1 MKKRLMALFICVCM
15 LLTAPVLTGAAVAE
29 EAPQPEQAETPAQ
42 APAAEPAE
50 AAAQSAAYEL
60 AEQTVTGT
68 ASDGAS
74 VSITGLLPVGAAAV
88 IEPVVLGHDEIVAYL
103 GEEQAAQMEQY
114 VAYNISVM
122 IGDAEYVL
130 DETVSVTVTQPALE
144 IAEDA
149 QVTVNH
155 VVEDAAAGT
164 VEVKQLSAQ
173 TDAGQ
178 VSFETD
184 GFSLYLFT
192 VDFHYDGLTYSI
204 DGGSSILLS
213 ELFTALNV
221 NRDAKTAQ
229 QVTFSDETLVSVARQ
244 EDGDWL
250 LTSLAPFQTGETL
263 TVKFSDTDVLTI
275 AVTDAA
281 GVQTTNDAVKIGSSG
296 LMTTYQMLGK
306 LYPDIYCE
314 YSRWGGGRSVTF
326 YVYDG
331 NTELGRGDTKRNT
344 EDGVNFL
351 FSSSKYWF
359 ELFESKN
366 VGNAISNGDS
376 ITILQFGAYGIGEKY
391 IKVKIHDRVT
401 YSNANYC
408 TVTQECALSNSMTN
422 KGGSSNV
429 SRKVFIYVD
438 GVQISSAS
446 YTFPGRT
453 DCDVGNI
460 DVSYDSNKYEM
471 TKSEANGS
479 GKTVSDGNNYRVD
492 LRSKYTVSYN
502 ANGGSGAPASQTKTN
517 GKTLTLSSTKPTRAN
532 YTFSGWATTKARADA
547 GTVDYVSG
555 ASYTANASVT
565 LYAAWTPNAYTAT
578 AAMGTGIS
586 ATTGT
591 GTYGY
596 NSSVTFTAAVQP
608 GYTFDGW
615 YNGSTK
621 VSGSTSYS
629 FNMPNSNVTY
639 TAKATA
645 NTYTLTTSA
654 EHATILDGFDYTYD
668 ASAKIDVTFS
678 PDANYR
684 ISAISVDGIALSGDA
699 LASAIAAG
707 KVQLDRTM
715 SHSVSVTAVPDTAS
729 YTVNYY
735 KADPA
740 GGDAISLGSTAQT
753 GVIGSTITVAA
764 GTGEGQLDW
773 HKPAAG
779 YKSGVLQ
786 DSSTTVAADGGSA
799 VSVLY
804 EIDPGQTKELS
815 YTVKYVVSGVEK
827 DPYSVTK
834 SVQLLQPDTLSV
846 ENIALKAYPG
856 FKYSDNSASLVQ
868 SGSSLTGAG
877 TIANGGVISVN
888 YAPTVSS
895 VTLTMHVLGQYA
907 DLTRDFTGSL
917 SVGSYVL
924 DGADSAAATPYSLR
938 HGATVTVS
946 DIRSAHTLSVTDLE
960 SASGYTL
967 TKVTYTLPG
976 GSATELT
983 VTGSA
988 TDAVEIPEGATN
1000 VDLYYERALVPDSGV
1015 VDGHLGAVYAL
1026 LGSAAVL
1033 CAAYVFLSGR
1043 RRREEG

>member
-144 IAEDA
+144 IAEDT

-192 VDFHYDGLTYSI
+192 VDFHYDSLTYSI

-281 GVQTTNDAVKIGSSG
+281 HDKANDAYQTKWESVISVQYKFFAALPGVD
-296 LMTTYQMLGK
+296 TTY
-306 LYPDIYCE
+306 
-314 YSRWGGGRSVTF
+314 SV
-326 YVYDG
+326 
-331 NTELGRGDTKRNT
+331 NA
-344 EDGVNFL
+344 
-351 FSSSKYWF
+351 YWYYKMRIN
-359 ELFESKN
+359 L
-366 VGNAISNGDS
+366 
-376 ITILQFGAYGIGEKY
+376 
-391 IKVKIHDRVT
+391 
-401 YSNANYC
+401 
-408 TVTQECALSNSMTN
+408 
-422 KGGSSNV
+422 
-429 SRKVFIYVD
+429 
-438 GVQISSAS
+438 
-446 YTFPGRT
+446 
-453 DCDVGNI
+453 
-460 DVSYDSNKYEM
+460 YDSDGSFIDYADLIDMPQLHGWIKLGGDYWYEY
-471 TKSEANGS
+471 TGKGNGI
-479 GKTVSDGNNYRVD
+479 GNNYNMVTSVQNYATFEHGSINASKPVENRNYNFKRYTRAIFDNQYAVVKQREAVTFKGSENRTVILYVD
-492 LRSKYTVSYN
+492 NAEVARTTVLFPKQYN
-502 ANGGSGAPASQTKTN
+502 ASTADLETPSVKEGYTYDTTTYSSSNKTYKVFLKTKT
-517 GKTLTLSSTKPTRAN
+517 
-532 YTFSGWATTKARADA
+532 
-547 GTVDYVSG
+547 
-555 ASYTANASVT
+555 YTA
-565 LYAAWTPNAYTAT
+565 AAVK
-578 AAMGTGIS
+578 GTGIS
-586 ATTGT
+586 ATTGS
-591 GTYGY
+591 GTYKY
-596 NSSVTFTAAVQP
+596 KASVTFTAAVQP

-654 EHATILDGFDYTYD
+654 EHATILGGYSYTYD

>member
-29 EAPQPEQAETPAQ
+29 EAPQPEQAETSAQ
-42 APAAEPAE
+42 APAAE
-50 AAAQSAAYEL
+50 AAAQSVAYEL

-144 IAEDA
+144 IAEDTELTVQHVHEDEQTA
-149 QVTVNH
+149 QLTVSQ
-155 VVEDAAAGT
+155 VDAQITEADEIT
-164 VEVKQLSAQ
+164 
-173 TDAGQ
+173 
-178 VSFETD
+178 FETD
-184 GFSLYLFT
+184 GFSLYIFVTGTSGGVNSYDMVSVGGTMTLDGRWNAYRDKYHSWKTSNASVVT
-192 VDFHYDGLTYSI
+192 VSGSGDDATITAVGEGTATITHKMDFGATHRSETWNITVLKDSNAGGSDIYGGDNQYEFGGFNDKQWVNVIASVNGKIVSGAVVTLQFNDNNTLDDDKELGCAITGSGTTTGSGSGSSGTGAWFRHIDLGGTVHVTVSYVDPVTGLKYSATANSSNTGVYCYRYNGRYTSGSI
-204 DGGSSILLS
+204 GSDGGSATSSYNGWNDDWYMTGPGSSTSPGSLGYVLP
-213 ELFTALNV
+213 A
-221 NRDAKTAQ
+221 
-229 QVTFSDETLVSVARQ
+229 
-244 EDGDWL
+244 DGDGYG
-250 LTSLAPFQTGETL
+250 AVNEL
-263 TVKFSDTDVLTI
+263 TVTLK
-275 AVTDAA
+275 
-281 GVQTTNDAVKIGSSG
+281 QESG
-296 LMTTYQMLGK
+296 YYL
-306 LYPDIYCE
+306 
-314 YSRWGGGRSVTF
+314 
-326 YVYDG
+326 
-331 NTELGRGDTKRNT
+331 
-344 EDGVNFL
+344 
-351 FSSSKYWF
+351 
-359 ELFESKN
+359 
-366 VGNAISNGDS
+366 
-376 ITILQFGAYGIGEKY
+376 
-391 IKVKIHDRVT
+391 
-401 YSNANYC
+401 
-408 TVTQECALSNSMTN
+408 
-422 KGGSSNV
+422 
-429 SRKVFIYVD
+429 
-438 GVQISSAS
+438 
-446 YTFPGRT
+446 
-453 DCDVGNI
+453 
-460 DVSYDSNKYEM
+460 
-471 TKSEANGS
+471 
-479 GKTVSDGNNYRVD
+479 
-492 LRSKYTVSYN
+492 SYN
-502 ANGGSGAPASQTKTN
+502 ANGGTISVGGITRTSYTVGPQSSKTFTVERDTDDSKFTATRSGYK
-517 GKTLTLSSTKPTRAN
+517 LL
-532 YTFSGWATTKARADA
+532 GWSLDA
-547 GTVDYVSG
+547 GSSSG
-555 ASYTANASVT
+555 EFTRDETFNLEGRKTAT
-565 LYAAWTPNAYTAT
+565 LYAIWGLDSVKLTFKTDGH
-578 AAMGTGIS
+578 GTLEDL
-586 ATTGT
+586 T
-591 GTYGY
+591 
-596 NSSVTFTAAVQP
+596 
-608 GYTFDGW
+608 
-615 YNGSTK
+615 
-621 VSGSTSYS
+621 STSGTITKNVPKGTDLATLYARGEYPATHPS
-629 FNMPNSNVTY
+629 TGYEFDHWDLTSGTVNSNQTI
-639 TAKATA
+639 TAVFKSKA
-645 NTYTLTTSA
+645 
-654 EHATILDGFDYTYD
+654 
-668 ASAKIDVTFS
+668 
-678 PDANYR
+678 P
-684 ISAISVDGIALSGDA
+684 
-699 LASAIAAG
+699 
-707 KVQLDRTM
+707 
-715 SHSVSVTAVPDTAS
+715 VTAG

-735 KADPA
+735 KDSVAA
-740 GGDAISLGSTAQT
+740 ANLLGSTAQT